1 MRLAR
6 FGLGVAAIAGVGGF
20 AYQALATAIDARRY
34 PPLGR
39 LVDVGGHRMHV
50 HSLGEGT
57 PTVVMD
63 AGLSGCC
70 LDWCLVQREVAK
82 FTRACVY
89 DRAGSGWSDPYLRRR
104 TSLELAHELRTL
116 LVKAKVDGPYVMV
129 GHSFGGYNVRLYAS
143 SFPTEVS
150 GLVLVD
156 AAHEDQRARMP
167 RGTAWAR
174 ALGKLQWWRFHLK
187 PLLAR
192 LGWMRLTRQPN
203 GGTDGLPAN
212 LHPMATAVGLRSSAY
227 DWVFTDAGAMGQSEA
242 QVRGIGPLSDI
253 PLVAVAAHIRH
264 VTQGVPADLADAV
277 WMELQRELATL
288 SPRGKL
294 VVVEESGHF
303 IQLDQPEPV
312 IEAIREVVVS
322 ARESAT

>member
-1 MRLAR
+1 MRRAR
-6 FGLGVAAIAGVGGF
+6 LGLGVGAIGISGF

-39 LVDVGGHRMHV
+39 LVDVNGHRLHV

-104 TSLELAHELRTL
+104 TSLDLAHELRTL
-116 LVKAKVDGPYVMV
+116 LVNAEVDGPYVMV
-129 GHSFGGYNVRLYAS
+129 GHSFGGYTVRLYTS

-167 RGTAWAR
+167 RGPTSAR

-203 GGTDGLPAN
+203 GGTPADLN
-212 LHPMATAVGLRSSAY
+212 PMAIAVGLRSSAY
-227 DWVFTDAGAMGQSEA
+227 DWVFTDAGAMGESEA
-242 QVRGIGPLSDI
+242 QVRGSGPLPDI
-253 PLVAVAAHIRH
+253 PLVALAAHIH
-264 VTQGVPADLADAV
+264 HGGEGVPAEMLDAV
-277 WMELQRELATL
+277 FMELQSELAML

-303 IQLDQPEPV
+303 IQLDQPGSV
-312 IEAIREVVVS
+312 VEAIREVVTAARTS
-322 ARESAT
+322 AR

>member
-1 MRLAR
+1 MRRAR
-6 FGLGVAAIAGVGGF
+6 LGLGVGAIGISGF

-39 LVDVGGHRMHV
+39 LVDVNGHRLHV
-50 HSLGEGT
+50 HALGEGT

-104 TSLELAHELRTL
+104 TSLGLAYELRTL
-116 LVKAKVDGPYVMV
+116 LVNAEVDGPYVMV
-129 GHSFGGYNVRLYAS
+129 GHSFGGYTVRLYSS

-187 PLLAR
+187 PFLAR

-203 GGTDGLPAN
+203 GGTDGLPAD
-212 LHPMATAVGLRSSAY
+212 LHPMAIAVGLRSSAY
-227 DWVFTDAGAMGQSEA
+227 DWVLTDAGAMGQSDA
-242 QVRGIGPLSDI
+242 QVRGSGPLQDI
-253 PLVAVAAHIRH
+253 PLVALAAHIRH
-264 VTQGVPADLADAV
+264 SAEGVPADILDAV
-277 WMELQRELATL
+277 FMELQSELATL
-288 SPRGKL
+288 SSRGKL

-303 IQLDQPEPV
+303 IQLDQPGSV
-312 IEAIREVVVS
+312 VEAIREVVTAARKS
-322 ARESAT
+322 AP